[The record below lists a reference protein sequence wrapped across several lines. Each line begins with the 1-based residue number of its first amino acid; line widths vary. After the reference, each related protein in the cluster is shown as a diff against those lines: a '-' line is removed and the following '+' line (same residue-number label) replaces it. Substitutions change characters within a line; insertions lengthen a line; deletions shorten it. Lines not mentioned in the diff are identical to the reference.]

1 MKRIAI
7 VYDWFDSWGGV
18 ERILLMF
25 SKIYPHADFYTSFY
39 DRNRAKWAK
48 NLRVYTSFLQYT
60 PNFMKRMKFSLL
72 PLFPYAFESFDFS
85 DYDVVISV
93 TSSFAKGIITRPH
106 TKHIC
111 YLLTPTRYFW
121 GMTDDYVPSGFAK
134 LFIAPFLAGWRK
146 WDYIAAQR
154 PDTIISISK
163 TVAARCKKYY
173 RRDSEVIYPAFD
185 EEQWKRIYNLE
196 FRIQNSKSK
205 CRNITKEF
213 YLIVSRLEPYKKIDL
228 AIKVFNKR
236 KETLVIVGKGTE
248 LQTLKKL
255 AGNTIVFLQDVSDE
269 NLAWLYSNAKAY
281 IMPQEEDFGYASI
294 EAQFFGCPVVAFGKG
309 GALETVL
316 EGKTGLFFEHQTE
329 TSLHNALERLEAAF
343 YNDKHTIQTTAQK
356 HRALFLPSQF
366 EKKFLQLTADN
377 PV

>member
-1 MKRIAI
+1 MEKKKNIAI
-7 VYDWFDSWGGV
+7 VYDWLDSWGGV

-39 DRNRAKWAK
+39 DRDKAKWAK
-48 NLRVYTSFLQYT
+48 NLRVYTSFLQYA
-60 PNFMKRMKFSLL
+60 PDFMKRMKFSLL
-72 PLFPYAFESFDFS
+72 PFFPYAFESFDFS

-93 TSSFAKGIITRPH
+93 TSSFAKGIITKPP

-121 GMTDDYVPSGFAK
+121 GMTEDYLQSSIAK
-134 LFIAPFLAGWRK
+134 IISALFLAEWRK

-154 PDTIISISK
+154 PDAIISISE

-173 RRDSEVIYPAFD
+173 RRDSEIIYPAFD
-185 EEQWKRIYNLE
+185 EEQWEKIKNAKLKIKNLD
-196 FRIQNSKSK
+196 
-205 CRNITKEF
+205 TEF

-228 AIKVFNKR
+228 AMKVFNKR
-236 KETLVIVGKGTE
+236 KEMLVIVGKGTE

-255 AGNTIVFLQDVSDE
+255 AGDTIIFLQDVSDGE
-269 NLAWLYSNAKAY
+269 LAWLYSNAQAY

-294 EAQFFGCPVVAFGKG
+294 ESQFFGCPVVAYGKG

-329 TSLHNALERLEAAF
+329 TSLHNALERLEATF
-343 YNDKHTIQTTAQK
+343 YNDKHTIQNAAQK
-356 HRALFLPSQF
+356 HILLFQKSQF
-366 EKKFLQLTADN
+366 EKAFLQLTN
-377 PV
+377 G